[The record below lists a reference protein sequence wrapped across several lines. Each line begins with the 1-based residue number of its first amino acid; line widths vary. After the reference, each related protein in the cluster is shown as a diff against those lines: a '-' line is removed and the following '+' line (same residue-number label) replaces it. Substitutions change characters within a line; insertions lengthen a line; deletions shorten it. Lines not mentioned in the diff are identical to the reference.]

1 MAGDPWIYG
10 LPFVTS
16 PYMPGDLIV
25 MDPKALKKLSDRE
38 LNKAFSDQVTA
49 GRRTAYPT
57 YYVAYEYIDGSYRP
71 TAATDLNG
79 VTNISLLGTGEGNL
93 DWLTKRVDEIVAIG
107 KRGR

>member
-1 MAGDPWIYG
+1 MDRPLRD
-10 LPFVTS
+10 LPQ
-16 PYMPGDLIV
+16 
-25 MDPKALKKLSDRE
+25 KE
-38 LNKAFSDQVTA
+38 LEKRFADQVS
-49 GRRTAYPT
+49 RRSAYPT

-79 VTNISLLGTGEGNL
+79 VTNISLLGIGEGNL